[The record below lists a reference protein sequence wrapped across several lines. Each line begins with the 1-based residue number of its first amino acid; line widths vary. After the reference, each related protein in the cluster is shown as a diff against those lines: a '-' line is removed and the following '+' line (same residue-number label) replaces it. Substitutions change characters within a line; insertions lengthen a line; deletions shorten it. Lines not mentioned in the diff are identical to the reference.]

1 MSNKQKGSI
10 LLIPNTL
17 GGESTADIIPQEVIQ
32 QATQLRVF
40 ENGSKFSDRRL
51 HL

>member
-40 ENGSKFSDRRL
+40 AVEEIKLSL
-51 HL
+51 IHI